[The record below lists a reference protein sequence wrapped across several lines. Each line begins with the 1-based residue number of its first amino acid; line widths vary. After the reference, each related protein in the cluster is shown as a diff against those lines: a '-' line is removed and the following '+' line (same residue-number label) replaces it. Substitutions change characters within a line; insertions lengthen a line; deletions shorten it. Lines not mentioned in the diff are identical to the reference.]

1 MTKLF
6 TVTQTH
12 TLTVFLAQ
20 KLNRCIEIRS
30 ILRCNVKM
38 AKYPL
43 ITAI

>member
-12 TLTVFLAQ
+12 MLNVFLAQ
-20 KLNRCIEIRS
+20 KLTRCIEYRS

-38 AKYPL
+38 VKYPL